1 MYFCVIIQQIS
12 TGWIKK
18 SLRTPFISNIRVVYS
33 PLDIP
38 QYMVIYIQ
46 NGHSFVRG
54 YFMRLQSISGMSVV
68 ICHRLALAVVGT
80 ECDKSLS
87 LNWMSGSISC
97 HDALT
102 DFTEW

>member
-1 MYFCVIIQQIS
+1 
-12 TGWIKK
+12 
-18 SLRTPFISNIRVVYS
+18 
-33 PLDIP
+33 
-38 QYMVIYIQ
+38 
-46 NGHSFVRG
+46 
-54 YFMRLQSISGMSVV
+54 MRLQSISGMSVV
-68 ICHRLALAVVGT
+68 IYHRLALAVVGT

>member
-18 SLRTPFISNIRVVYS
+18 SLRTPFISNIRVVYN

-68 ICHRLALAVVGT
+68 IYHRLALAVVGT

-87 LNWMSGSISC
+87 LKWMSGSISC

-102 DFTEW
+102 DFTD